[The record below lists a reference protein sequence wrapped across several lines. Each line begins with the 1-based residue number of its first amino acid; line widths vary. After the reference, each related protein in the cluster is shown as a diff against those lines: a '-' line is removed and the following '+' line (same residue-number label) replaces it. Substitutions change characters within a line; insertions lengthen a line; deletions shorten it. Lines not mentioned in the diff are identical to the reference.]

1 MFISNVKIENY
12 RALEKIDVPLS
23 KFSVIIG
30 ENDVGKT
37 SILHAINTFF
47 ESKKISSKDDFYQKE
62 ENRVIKIALK
72 FSELPDDDELISIRN
87 PDNTVTIQKTIHL
100 WTST

>member
-23 KFSVIIG
+23 KLSVIIG

-37 SILHAINTFF
+37 SILHAINTFLKA
-47 ESKKISSKDDFYQKE
+47 KK
-62 ENRVIKIALK
+62 
-72 FSELPDDDELISIRN
+72 
-87 PDNTVTIQKTIHL
+87 
-100 WTST
+100 

>member
-1 MFISNVKIENY
+1 M
-12 RALEKIDVPLS
+12 L
-23 KFSVIIG
+23 
-30 ENDVGKT
+30 GKRPY
-37 SILHAINTFF
+37 SRHQYLF

-87 PDNTVTIQKTIHL
+87 PDNTVTIQKTINLLPL
-100 WTST
+100 WIMELRRKSNHPL